1 MMKEYLPEELSIA
14 GYAVHKDMLPY
25 SPTTLKKDKNKM
37 ARQTEGFI
45 QERDGRIVGVEM
57 KQKNLTM

>member
-1 MMKEYLPEELSIA
+1 MA
-14 GYAVHKDMLPY
+14 AYAVHKDMLPY

-45 QERDGRIVGVEM
+45 QEKDGRIVGVEM
-57 KQKNLTM
+57 K